1 VARINGD
8 WTGGDLSL
16 FVDLF
21 CFSLFNLLRSV
32 DCPLSQGTMGSR
44 WELRHLAGSPGG
56 GRDVYRLCHTLIRV
70 NTV

>member
-1 VARINGD
+1 MKSV

-21 CFSLFNLLRSV
+21 CSSLLNLLPSF
-32 DCPLSQGTMGSR
+32 DFPLSKGTMGSR
-44 WELRHLAGSPGG
+44 WELGHLPGSPGG
-56 GRDVYRLCHTLIRV
+56 GGDVYRLCHTLIRV